1 MRLVGESIQSLR
13 VLLRGLTSRSTIP
26 PVSHDLIDT
35 AEMYLRTIYEL
46 LEEGIVPMRARI
58 AERLEQ
64 SNPTVSQTVA
74 RLERDGLVTVAPDD
88 RHLEL
93 TEQGYAMAVAVMR
106 KHRLAERLLTDV
118 LGLELD
124 EVHEEACRWEHVIS
138 DNVER
143 KLLQLLQFPRYSPFG
158 NPIPGIDQL
167 TGNPDDAANSAH
179 GVSLRTL
186 AAQGH
191 RQVRVVRVA
200 EFVQHD
206 AVTGPAVAQLTLL
219 PGREIGLASDGDAV
233 VISVDG
239 AQSTFSSSAA
249 LGIWAEPL

>member
-1 MRLVGESIQSLR
+1 M
-13 VLLRGLTSRSTIP
+13 
-26 PVSHDLIDT
+26 SHDLIDT

-58 AERLEQ
+58 AERLGQ

-74 RLERDGLVTVAPDD
+74 RLERDGLLTVASDD

-93 TEQGYAMAVAVMR
+93 TQAGYATAVAVMR

-118 LGLELD
+118 LGLDLA

-138 DNVER
+138 DSVER
-143 KLLQLLQFPRYSPFG
+143 RLLALLDSPRYSPFG
-158 NPIPGIDQL
+158 NPIPGIEQL
-167 TGNPDDAANSAH
+167 TGDPADAAATAM
-179 GVSLRTL
+179 GTSLRTL

-206 AVTGPAVAQLTLL
+206 EVTGPTVVELRLL
-219 PGREIGLASDGDAV
+219 PGREIGLATDGDDV

-239 AQSTFSSSAA
+239 AQSTFAA
-249 LGIWAEPL
+249 AASLGIWAEPV

>member
-1 MRLVGESIQSLR
+1 MLAAQARTEPR
-13 VLLRGLTSRSTIP
+13 VVARQVMPASTMCAM
-26 PVSHDLIDT
+26 SHDLIDT

-58 AERLEQ
+58 AERLGQ

-74 RLERDGLVTVAPDD
+74 RLERDGLLTVVADD

-93 TEQGYAMAVAVMR
+93 TPAGHATAVAVMR
-106 KHRLAERLLTDV
+106 KHRLAERLLTDI
-118 LGLELD
+118 LGLDLA

-138 DNVER
+138 DSVER
-143 KLLQLLQFPRYSPFG
+143 RLLELLESPRYSPFG

-167 TGNPDDAANSAH
+167 TGNPADSAVSAG

-191 RQVRVVRVA
+191 RQVRIVRVA

-206 AVTGPAVAQLTLL
+206 PESGPAVVELGLL
-219 PGREIGLASDGDAV
+219 PGREIGLASDGDEV
-233 VISVDG
+233 VIAVDG
-239 AQSTFSSSAA
+239 AQSTFAASAA
-249 LGIWAEPL
+249 LGIWAEPV